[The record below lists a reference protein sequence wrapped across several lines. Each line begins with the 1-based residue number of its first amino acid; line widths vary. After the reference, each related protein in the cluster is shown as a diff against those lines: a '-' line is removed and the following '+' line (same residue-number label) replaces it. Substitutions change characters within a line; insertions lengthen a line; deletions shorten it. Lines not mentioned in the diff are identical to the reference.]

1 MSETEGIPET
11 HLREHLIGQNTF
23 GREVIE
29 EIERSQGMVNRD
41 PAQQPAIHE
50 SFFMTRSRVETKQC
64 ECLEQVICQG

>member
-23 GREVIE
+23 GGEVIE
-29 EIERSQGMVNRD
+29 KIERSQGMVDRD

-50 SFFMTRSRVETKQC
+50 SFFVT
-64 ECLEQVICQG
+64 